1 MNKVLVITGA
11 TAVGKTALALDL
23 AEQFKGEIINA
34 DSQQVYQELNIG
46 TAKVD
51 QESKMR
57 VVHHGLDIIGYDQS
71 YSVKAYQDMARSAIT
86 HCHNTS
92 KLPILVGGSGL
103 YLKASLYDYDFEAD
117 IPKQPELDLLSNEVL
132 YQKLQQLDYSASE
145 KIHPNNRKR
154 VLRALNLALSG
165 QSKTQREA
173 KQNKQL
179 IYDVLFIVL
188 DRHRANMHQRIEQRV
203 EEMFEQGL
211 KQEVMR
217 YFKEPHTWRY
227 QSFQAIGYKEWKAYF
242 EHGISEEEV
251 KQAIILATRQYAKRQ
266 VTWFRHQFEGHWFNL
281 DEISTEDLYRTI
293 QTWLDKENT

>member
-51 QESKMR
+51 QESRMR
-57 VVHHGLDIIGYDQS
+57 VVHHGLDLISYDQS
-71 YSVKAYQDMARSAIT
+71 YSVKAYQDMARSAIA

-103 YLKASLYDYDFEAD
+103 YLNASLYDYDFEAD
-117 IPKQPELDLLSNEVL
+117 IPKQAELDLLSNEVL
-132 YQKLQQLDYSASE
+132 YQKLEQLDYSASE

-165 QSKTQREA
+165 QTKTQREA

-211 KQEVMR
+211 KREVIR
-217 YFKEPHTWRY
+217 YYKEPHTWLY

-281 DEISTEDLYRTI
+281 DEISSEDLYHTI
-293 QTWLDKENT
+293 QTWLDKENI